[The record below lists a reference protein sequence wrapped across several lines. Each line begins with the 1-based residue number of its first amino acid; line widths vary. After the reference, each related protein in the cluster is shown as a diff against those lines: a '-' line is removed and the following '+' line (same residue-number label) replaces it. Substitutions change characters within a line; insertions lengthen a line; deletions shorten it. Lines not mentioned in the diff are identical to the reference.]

1 METSAP
7 DIVTSPDSRGVEDQV
22 EPEDP
27 ADVVESQGDKH
38 VGVEADAG
46 TSQGGEAEKG
56 EDGEEETGDPR
67 ALADPAQ
74 AVKVVAKFKDFSK
87 RRRPVSHVSWQ
98 KQEPVLAVSHC
109 SPGGTMSL
117 VAWY

>member
-1 METSAP
+1 MFKYATVKLSEIIVQALKQNQTMT
-7 DIVTSPDSRGVEDQV
+7 DIEQTYFE
-22 EPEDP
+22 EE
-27 ADVVESQGDKH
+27 
-38 VGVEADAG
+38 
-46 TSQGGEAEKG
+46 
-56 EDGEEETGDPR
+56 GEEDSADPR

-98 KQEPVLAVSHC
+98 KQAPVLAVSHC
-109 SPGGTMSL
+109 SPGTVSL